1 MERLTTDDL
10 IRLAE
15 MLASD
20 LIDVGRNNRIAP
32 HDLLLAVAMAERAL
46 QTALCP
52 EDWDRV
58 RQILQEADATY
69 DAVTADLEAN

>member
-1 MERLTTDDL
+1 MDRLTPENL

-32 HDLLLAVAMAERAL
+32 YDLLMAVAMAERVL
-46 QTALCP
+46 QSALCP
-52 EDWDRV
+52 DDWDRV
-58 RQILQEADATY
+58 RQILQEADATF
-69 DAVTADLEAN
+69 DAVTTDLEAN